1 MRRIIV
7 FLTLGLLLASA
18 AAAQTDTPVPTE
30 TYTPT
35 PTFTPTPEPFV
46 YATVAPAAT
55 GEPGTMTRF
64 DYTAS
69 AGDVMIAALLIALLL
84 SVWAFFLFGVIVAAQ
99 LMRQK

>member
-7 FLTLGLLLASA
+7 VLTLGLLLASA

-30 TYTPT
+30 THTPT
-35 PTFTPTPEPFV
+35 PTFTPTPEPYV
-46 YATVAPAAT
+46 YATAAPAAT
-55 GEPGTMTRF
+55 DDPVVMTRF

-69 AGDVMIAALLIALLL
+69 AGDVMIAVLLIALLL
-84 SVWAFFLFGVIVAAQ
+84 SVWAFFLFGVIVAAH